1 MIYMARFKLL
11 CFYLFSTFTTCFLLL
26 FSFFLPSFRILS
38 IFLFHFI
45 SFVGLSAIS
54 FVVLFQWLFQGL
66 QYTSLTYNYL
76 LQLILHYLMHT
87 ISTFKQLIPHLQ
99 FWSLCSCYCTFYSRH
114 VINSVI
120 VVIIFVLNSQL
131 FQILIIRKN
140 ILNLPT

>member
-26 FSFFLPSFRILS
+26 FIFSPFFQDIEY
-38 IFLFHFI
+38 FLFHFI

-87 ISTFKQLIPHLQ
+87 ISTFKQLLPHLQ
-99 FWSLCSCYCTFYSRH
+99 FWSLCYCYCTFYSMH

-131 FQILIIRKN
+131 FQILIIREN